1 VKILQKVIEICRRI
15 EGQGQINYFIQND
28 KIHHVE
34 FEFSAVRGFENI
46 LIGKKLVDIPRIVS
60 RICGLC
66 HASQSIA
73 SCKAIEDLYGV
84 IPNFQ
89 SIIIRKVLMTA
100 ELIKSHII
108 HFFFQSFPDLL
119 ELFSITTNPVDT
131 SNLIRFDPQLT
142 SSIYDLI
149 KTGTEISNLFGGR
162 IIHLIT
168 PTPGG
173 MLYKPSKKNLIV
185 VKRYLQKAFINIDY
199 ILHKFVDLFSEKQ
212 PPEDFDLPVLNMLGT
227 LNNGHYDRYDGN
239 LHIIQSDGNEIKFDI
254 LNYENYFSKEVS
266 LFGIKFLINSPKPIL
281 TGPIARYTLSRNNG
295 NSIYN
300 SLLKYFDMR
309 WKKNILFVHFLQLLE
324 IFYEI
329 KSAIDMLE
337 HHNLENQE
345 SLPTL
350 NKILKRD
357 GFGSVE
363 APRGTLV
370 HHYHLNESN
379 IIDSVKLFIPTEINF
394 PLLNESIKNYA
405 QKLYEKE
412 DITSLNRKVQCMV
425 RAFDPCI
432 ACATH

>member
-1 VKILQKVIEICRRI
+1 MKILQKVIELCRRI
-15 EGQGQINYFIQND
+15 EGQGKINYFIQND
-28 KIHHVE
+28 KIDHVE
-34 FEFSAVRGFENI
+34 LEFSPVRGFENI

-66 HASQSIA
+66 HASHTIA
-73 SCKAIEDLYGV
+73 SCKAIEEIYG
-84 IPNFQ
+84 ISPSFQ
-89 SIIIRKVLMTA
+89 SIIIRKLLMTA

-108 HFFFQSFPDLL
+108 HFFFQSLPDLL
-119 ELFSITTNPVDT
+119 ELLKIKKNPIDT
-131 SNLIRFDPQLT
+131 SNLLRFDPQLT

-149 KTGTEISNLFGGR
+149 KSATEINNIFGGR

-168 PTPGG
+168 PIPGG
-173 MLYKPSKKNLIV
+173 MIYKPSKKNIIV

-199 ILHKFVDLFSEKQ
+199 ILHRFVDLFSQNQ

-227 LNNGHYDRYDGN
+227 LNNGKYDRYDGD

-254 LNYENYFSKEVS
+254 LNYQNYFSKDVS
-266 LFGIKFLINSPKPIL
+266 LFGVKFLIDSSKPIL
-281 TGPIARYTLSRNNG
+281 TGPIARYNLSRNNG

-300 SLLKYFDMR
+300 SLLKNFDMR
-309 WKKNILFVHFLQLLE
+309 WKKNILFVHFQQLLE

-337 HHNLENQE
+337 HHNLQNQE
-345 SLPTL
+345 LLPTL
-350 NKILKRD
+350 NTIVKHD
-357 GFGSVE
+357 GIGSVE

-379 IIDSVKLFIPTEINF
+379 IIDNVKLYIPTEINF
-394 PLLNESIKNYA
+394 PLLNQSIKKYA

-412 DITSLNRKVQCMV
+412 DLSSLNGKIQCMI

-432 ACATH
+432 ACTTH